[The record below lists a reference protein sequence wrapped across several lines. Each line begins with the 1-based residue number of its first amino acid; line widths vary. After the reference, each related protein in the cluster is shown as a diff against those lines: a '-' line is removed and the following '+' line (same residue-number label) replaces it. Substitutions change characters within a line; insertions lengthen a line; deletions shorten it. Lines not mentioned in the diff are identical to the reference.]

1 MFIKSVID
9 DRGLSGKVTFVAA
22 NDMGSGEELFVLSA
36 GEVSRLPFPLD
47 EGSEVDENIYDTL
60 KAASERTGALTE
72 AARILSIG
80 QRSRRTLLYKLKT
93 KGYSPEAAEHAV
105 KILEKKGYLND
116 NKACRDTAEMLL
128 KTKHYGRQ
136 RIVSYLVSHGFS
148 ACDAREAAGEL
159 DENELHD
166 ALIYNIE
173 RKFPDIEEMP
183 RDKQQKAVQSLIRL
197 GFSAGEIIKEVK
209 NRAYRR

>member
-116 NKACRDTAEMLL
+116 NKACRDTAEMLP
-128 KTKHYGRQ
+128 KT
-136 RIVSYLVSHGFS
+136 STW
-148 ACDAREAAGEL
+148 D
-159 DENELHD
+159 
-166 ALIYNIE
+166 
-173 RKFPDIEEMP
+173 
-183 RDKQQKAVQSLIRL
+183 SLI
-197 GFSAGEIIKEVK
+197 SA
-209 NRAYRR
+209 AP

>member
-128 KTKHYGRQ
+128 RTKHYGRQ

-148 ACDAREAAGEL
+148 ACDAR
-159 DENELHD
+159 
-166 ALIYNIE
+166 
-173 RKFPDIEEMP
+173 R
-183 RDKQQKAVQSLIRL
+183 RRQSLTKTSFTTRL
-197 GFSAGEIIKEVK
+197 YIILKENSPILKSCRVRSSRKRYSRSSDSAF
-209 NRAYRR
+209 RRGR

>member
-47 EGSEVDENIYDTL
+47 EGSEVDQNIYDTL
-60 KAASERTGALTE
+60 KAASERT
-72 AARILSIG
+72 
-80 QRSRRTLLYKLKT
+80 
-93 KGYSPEAAEHAV
+93 
-105 KILEKKGYLND
+105 GYLND

-148 ACDAREAAGEL
+148 ACDAREAAAEL

-166 ALIYNIE
+166 ALIHNIE

>member
-9 DRGLSGKVTFVAA
+9 DRELSGKVTFVAA

-80 QRSRRTLLYKLKT
+80 QRSRKQ
-93 KGYSPEAAEHAV
+93 
-105 KILEKKGYLND
+105 
-116 NKACRDTAEMLL
+116 RDIPPKPPST
-128 KTKHYGRQ
+128 
-136 RIVSYLVSHGFS
+136 
-148 ACDAREAAGEL
+148 
-159 DENELHD
+159 
-166 ALIYNIE
+166 
-173 RKFPDIEEMP
+173 P
-183 RDKQQKAVQSLIRL
+183 
-197 GFSAGEIIKEVK
+197 
-209 NRAYRR
+209 